1 VESIVKD
8 KTKEFGTPAAYRE
21 NRLYHMFC
29 EHGKEEL
36 YYLLVLY
43 GLGQEEDIDVPL
55 DTRYRQLLRKVI
67 KYQQKRIGNISKFID
82 SRRAPGLWLDI
93 GCGVGQFM
101 NYIIQL
107 NGNYVIG
114 TDISFDTLKKASSLL
129 NKLNHKRKYCLVNQ
143 DSLELPFKDNA
154 FDYVLSA
161 DVLEHVG
168 YDNQEKIIS
177 EVHRVL
183 RKNGQAII
191 HTPNLNRVIAT
202 TFLKRI
208 YYLFR
213 GINPYT
219 IKHAFPK
226 DHISLT
232 TSNKLKTICQSAGFD
247 TQIYYQINWRAYEL
261 FKQAFLRLDSL
272 FSRSFILVL
281 SKKD

>member
-1 VESIVKD
+1 MESIVKD

-55 DTRYRQLLRKVI
+55 DTGYRQLLRKVI

-129 NKLNHKRKYCLVNQ
+129 NKLNHNRKYCLVNQ
-143 DSLELPFKDNA
+143 DSLELPFKDKA

-177 EVHRVL
+177 EIHRVL
-183 RKNGQAII
+183 KNNGQAIV
-191 HTPNLNRVIAT
+191 HTPNLNRVLVS
-202 TFLKRI
+202 TFQKRI
-208 YYLFR
+208 YYLFK
-213 GINPYT
+213 GVNPCSIT
-219 IKHAFPK
+219 HAFPK

-232 TSNKLKTICQSAGFD
+232 TSNRLKKICQSAGFD
-247 TQIYYQINWRAYEL
+247 TEIYQQIPWRAYGL
-261 FKQAFLRLDSL
+261 CKQAFFGLDSL
-272 FSRSFILVL
+272 FSRTFILVL
-281 SKKD
+281 SKRD